1 MKIGIYDIEKILY
14 AQLKD
19 AGFKGGVRHGKFA
32 KDTAKLIYEL
42 LEGEEMNKL
51 WNLTH
56 DFPIELEKTVKRFE
70 KAMDMLL
77 PRTEDARKAY
87 EWILEQEQAGRK
99 FEQFAKWANSP
110 DRIQYRSKY
119 FHKPHYFQVDYSQ
132 AFAAAPTSDKRTS
145 LLETIT

>member
-1 MKIGIYDIEKILY
+1 MKIGTYDIEKILY

-19 AGFKGGVRHGKFA
+19 AGFKGGVRHGKFV

-51 WNLTH
+51 WNMAH
-56 DFPIELEKTVKRFE
+56 DFPVELERTVKRFE
-70 KAMDMLL
+70 KELDMLL
-77 PRTEDARKAY
+77 PRTKEAEPIY
-87 EWILEQEQAGRK
+87 LWVLEQEKTGRK

-110 DRIQYRSKY
+110 DRIQYKTKY
-119 FHKPHYFQVDYSQ
+119 FHKPHYIQVDYST
-132 AFAAAPTSDKRTS
+132 AFAPPASTDKRTS